1 MQSNEI
7 KNVKPLLQQHNVVC
21 RADWETDAFA
31 YGINVLLSE
40 KPLDKSICKA
50 VEELNELAVKL
61 LQYINKS
68 ESISDGDIEEEIADV
83 EMNLRLLKSYFP
95 VSAEIRELKISK
107 FLKSKDY
114 NSYREKYER

>member
-1 MQSNEI
+1 MQSDEI
-7 KNVKPLLQQHNVVC
+7 KNVQPLLQQHNVVC

-31 YGINVLLSE
+31 YGINVLLAE

-50 VEELNELAVKL
+50 VEELNELSVKL
-61 LQYINKS
+61 LQYINKP

-83 EMNLRLLKSYFP
+83 EMHLRLLKSYFP
-95 VSAEIRELKISK
+95 VSAEIREQKISK